1 MERHLLGLLQSNLGK
16 LLLLQPQRQPQSR
29 QGQREKLSQTWKICM
44 VLLGLLQS
52 NLGKLLLLQPQRQP
66 QSRRGQREKLSQT
79 SKICMVLPR
88 PLLQSPTKNS
98 QLTSR

>member
-29 QGQREKLSQTWKICM
+29 QGQREKLSQT
-44 VLLGLLQS
+44 
-52 NLGKLLLLQPQRQP
+52 
-66 QSRRGQREKLSQT
+66 
-79 SKICMVLPR
+79 SKICMLLLR
-88 PLLQSPTKNS
+88 LLLQSPAKTS